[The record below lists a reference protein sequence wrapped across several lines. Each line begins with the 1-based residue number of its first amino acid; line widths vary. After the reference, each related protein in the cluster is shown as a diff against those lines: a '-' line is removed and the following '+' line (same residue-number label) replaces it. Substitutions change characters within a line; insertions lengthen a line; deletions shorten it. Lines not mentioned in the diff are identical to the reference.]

1 MKVLTLSAAAVL
13 ALGLGLAACSPSEE
27 TDDET
32 STTASDQAVDAGAM
46 APSDGSMTQ
55 PANGTLGSEGTPPE
69 PRVPTLERPPPK
81 PRTINQMLP
90 ILEPVPRLFSNHGS
104 GHADHI

>member
-55 PANGTLGSEGTPPE
+55 PANGTLGSEGTPPGTTGTN
-69 PRVPTLERPPPK
+69 PGTPATQTPDDQPNASDTGTGTPPV
-81 PRTINQMLP
+81 Q
-90 ILEPVPRLFSNHGS
+90 
-104 GHADHI
+104 